1 MFQVLDND
9 CNGALSRT
17 EAREAFNVV
26 LQITL
31 TDDEFD
37 KSFNKMD
44 TDSDGSVPY
53 KEFKKYFKHS
63 KTQKGKILARR
74 REHKDIEV
82 LL

>member
-1 MFQVLDND
+1 VLDND

-17 EAREAFNVV
+17 EAREAFDVIF
-26 LQITL
+26 QITL

-44 TDSDGSVPY
+44 KDSDGSVPY

-63 KTQKGKILARR
+63 IKQKEKILARR
-74 REHKDIEV
+74 NKHRDIS
-82 LL
+82 